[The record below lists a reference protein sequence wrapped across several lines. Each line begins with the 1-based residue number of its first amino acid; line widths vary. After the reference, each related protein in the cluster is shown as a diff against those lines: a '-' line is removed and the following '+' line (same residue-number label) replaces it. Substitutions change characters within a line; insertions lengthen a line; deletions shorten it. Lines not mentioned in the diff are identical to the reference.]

1 MVFYIKLWNSS
12 YVQEWSSGQQYS
24 FENRFKTCH
33 SRCKK
38 SMKIFRYK
46 IPKGTNSARFEHIW
60 INTSSFYKVCSFK
73 FQARLFWE
81 ELILYYRFSKYFHVK
96 IHRTLLPGEHFSV
109 SAKIGRY
116 NEILNSL
123 WYGVFAPISRF
134 FCHLGTRHLR

>member
-1 MVFYIKLWNSS
+1 MSKN
-12 YVQEWSSGQQYS
+12 GQVVSNIHLRIDSKHVTQDV
-24 FENRFKTCH
+24 
-33 SRCKK
+33 KK
-38 SMKIFRYK
+38 YEILYWVLNKIFRYK

-60 INTSSFYKVCSFK
+60 VNTSSFYKVCSFK